1 MVSFP
6 VAILSGM
13 VLSGAFSP
21 LNWWFLLPVAIA
33 TFLYSVTK
41 TRKPFLVS
49 FVFAIVFNFLT
60 LSWSGT
66 YVGLIPVFFLVLL
79 QSLFYLP
86 LGFVSYKRDR
96 YSRIWLLLPILL
108 IADQI
113 RSIFPFGGFGWNR
126 LSFSQADAPYLKL
139 AAYLGDTSLIFV
151 GVSLGI
157 ALYLLCARAQLVSV
171 AITLI
176 MVTAV
181 ILLPSSNLNQGSV
194 KVLGIQGNVPRLGLD
209 FNARA
214 QEVFN
219 YHLKKSTAVLQDS
232 SIKPD
237 VIVWPENSVDVDP
250 FTNVNVGEKIADLA
264 VKASVPVIVGAVLKD
279 SQGPRNVSIMWD
291 EQGKV
296 VSQYTK
302 RVLTPFGEYIPLRRV
317 AQLISPFTN
326 NVIDFV
332 PGNALVVHKTGKS
345 VIAPILCYEIID
357 DNAVQSISRL
367 SNLLIVQTNNAT
379 FANSGQSAQQLN
391 ISRIRAVE
399 NNRWIV
405 SVSTTGVSAII
416 DNFGEIQQITKQ
428 NTASFVYENVKLNSQ
443 ETLASKMGNWT
454 FSICFAISILI
465 YLRKRRINA

>member
-1 MVSFP
+1 
-6 VAILSGM
+6 
-13 VLSGAFSP
+13 
-21 LNWWFLLPVAIA
+21 
-33 TFLYSVTK
+33 
-41 TRKPFLVS
+41 
-49 FVFAIVFNFLT
+49 
-60 LSWSGT
+60 
-66 YVGLIPVFFLVLL
+66 VGLIPVFFLVLL
-79 QSLFYLP
+79 QSFFYLP

-157 ALYLLCARAQLVSV
+157 ALYLLYARAQLVSV

-181 ILLPSSNLNQGSV
+181 VLLPSSNLNQGSV

-326 NVIDFV
+326 NVIEFV
-332 PGNALVVHKTGKS
+332 PGNELVVHKTGKS

-357 DNAVQSISRL
+357 DNAVQSIARL

-391 ISRIRAVE
+391 ISRRACL
-399 NNRWIV
+399 
-405 SVSTTGVSAII
+405 SH
-416 DNFGEIQQITKQ
+416 
-428 NTASFVYENVKLNSQ
+428 
-443 ETLASKMGNWT
+443 
-454 FSICFAISILI
+454 
-465 YLRKRRINA
+465 

>member
-6 VAILSGM
+6 LAILSGI

-49 FVFAIVFNFLT
+49 FVFAIVFNFLS

-416 DNFGEIQQITKQ
+416 DNFGVIQQITKQ

>member
-49 FVFAIVFNFLT
+49 FVFAIVFNFLS

-181 ILLPSSNLNQGSV
+181 VLLPSSNLNQGSV

-416 DNFGEIQQITKQ
+416 DNFGVIQQITKQ

-454 FSICFAISILI
+454 FFICFAISILI

>member
-79 QSLFYLP
+79 QSFFYLP

-181 ILLPSSNLNQGSV
+181 VLLPSSNLNQGSV
-194 KVLGIQGNVPRLGLD
+194 KVLGIQGNVPMLGLD

-416 DNFGEIQQITKQ
+416 DNFGKIQQITKQ

-454 FSICFAISILI
+454 FFICFAISILI

>member
-1 MVSFP
+1 MSFP

-49 FVFAIVFNFLT
+49 FVFAIVFNFLS

-181 ILLPSSNLNQGSV
+181 VLLPSSNLNQGSV

-416 DNFGEIQQITKQ
+416 DNFGKIQQITKQ

-454 FSICFAISILI
+454 FFICFAISILI

>member
-1 MVSFP
+1 MSFP
-6 VAILSGM
+6 PAILSGM

-49 FVFAIVFNFLT
+49 FVFAIVFNFLS

-416 DNFGEIQQITKQ
+416 DNFGAIQQITKQ

-454 FSICFAISILI
+454 FFICFAISILI

>member
-49 FVFAIVFNFLT
+49 FVFAIVFNFLS

-279 SQGPRNVSIMWD
+279 SQGPRNVSIMWN

-332 PGNALVVHKTGKS
+332 PGKTVTLHRTDKFS
-345 VIAPILCYEIID
+345 IAPILCYEIID

-416 DNFGEIQQITKQ
+416 DNFGVIQQITKQ

-454 FSICFAISILI
+454 FFICFAISILI